1 MLIDIKNI
9 YKIYNEGKE
18 SEVRALDGVSL
29 QIDRGEFV
37 SIIGQ
42 SGSGKSTLMNI
53 LGCLDIPTYGDYHL
67 DGTDITELTDKQLA
81 HIRNKQIGFIFQG
94 YNLLMQLNV
103 LDNVCF
109 PLELDGMKKA
119 DREKR
124 AMELLSIVGLQDKA
138 KAYPSQL
145 SGGQKQRVAIA
156 RALANNPKILL
167 CDEPTSALDSFTT
180 KSILKLLQDINQKM
194 GVTIIIITHEIG
206 VVNAICDKVAI
217 INYGTFVEQG
227 DVKTVMTHPASPVT
241 RTLLGMKEDEE

>member
-1 MLIDIKNI
+1 MIRVTNLTKVFHGETDVTALGGINLDVSAGDI
-9 YKIYNEGKE
+9 YG
-18 SEVRALDGVSL
+18 
-29 QIDRGEFV
+29 
-37 SIIGQ
+37 IIGM
-42 SGSGKSTLMNI
+42 SGAGKSTLLRCIALLEMPTEGKIEVEGVNI
-53 LGCLDIPTYGDYHL
+53 STLQGK
-67 DGTDITELTDKQLA
+67 ELTRLRKS
-81 HIRNKQIGFIFQG
+81 IGVIFQG
-94 YNLLMQLNV
+94 YNLLMQRNV
-103 LDNVCF
+103 LGNVCF

-194 GVTIIIITHEIG
+194 GVTIIIITHELS
-206 VVNAICDKVAI
+206 VVQAICSHVAVI
-217 INYGTFVEQG
+217 SEGRLAESGAVA
-227 DVKTVMTHPASPVT
+227 DVFGSPRSAVT
-241 RTLLGMKEDEE
+241 KLLLGREE

>member
-1 MLIDIKNI
+1 MIRVTNLTKVFHGETDVTALGGINLDVSAGDI
-9 YKIYNEGKE
+9 YG
-18 SEVRALDGVSL
+18 
-29 QIDRGEFV
+29 
-37 SIIGQ
+37 IIGM
-42 SGSGKSTLMNI
+42 SGAGKSTLLRCIALLEMPTEGKI
-53 LGCLDIPTYGDYHL
+53 EVEGVDISTLQGK
-67 DGTDITELTDKQLA
+67 ELTRLRKS
-81 HIRNKQIGFIFQG
+81 IGVIFQG
-94 YNLLMQLNV
+94 YNLLMQRNV
-103 LDNVCF
+103 LGNVCF

-227 DVKTVMTHPASPVT
+227 EVKTVMTHPASPVT